1 MARRTIVIE
10 DTDDE
15 LPELAVLLK
24 AKHSTPITDAVGNTK
39 VANTKVAGEREK
51 GGEGVKPRRRRVLN
65 GVSDNPLLRP
75 LGREVGR
82 EKERMGK
89 GKGRGKE
96 AVGGLV
102 AAGGFA
108 SGVGVG
114 VVGEEVMA
122 RRKAR
127 NPRTAALG
135 VQGKLDEARGVNN
148 TGMLGGGGGSF
159 KDGMEGVKRDGGRRV
174 ESLGGILECREE
186 ERMGSQMSGRAAVG
200 NLPAAAGEVDDVAE
214 GLEGLLLDGEEDV
227 VEPRVRKVRGKPVA
241 DVLRSEAEDEE
252 EEEEEEE
259 EDSPVVGARPR
270 RRMGKP
276 AVVVRAETP
285 EEEEEEL
292 VEDEEDD
299 MSDFIV
305 SDDSSVEEEE
315 EEELSPMPAPKSV
328 RKLVRGR
335 RPDTLSKP
343 EAPEVKDAQALL
355 LDWSDDDTKEE
366 SVAPRP
372 VIKRLFPTE
381 KDRGTKDFEEEC
393 PILTYDPPTSKASR
407 KPAKKTIT
415 TPPPSPKKSLTSPKK
430 LPRIPTATHS
440 PSADDFW
447 KASVINDW
455 NDEFSPQKPLRLF
468 HLSDDLAGSLPK
480 AVHAKKDKAL
490 LERKKQFNESKHA
503 VALSFLRELDD
514 EITDGKVSALAA
526 STGGV
531 SIVWSKK
538 LNTTAGR
545 ANWKR
550 EAIRSR
556 PALGSS
562 GAPTTTYRHHASIE
576 LAEKVI
582 DDTDRLLNVV
592 AHEFCHLAN
601 FMVSGVTTNPHGKEF
616 KAWAARCSARFGGR
630 GIEVT
635 TKHGYEIDFK
645 YVWRCAR
652 GGCGLEFKRHSR
664 SIDPKRHSCGACKG
678 RLVQVRPVP
687 RGGGEGGEKVMGEY
701 QAYVRDNIG
710 RVRRENVGSPQKDVM
725 ALVGRGYRELKA
737 ERLRG
742 LGKSSL
748 SVDSSGNDGAKDG
761 KDLEDP
767 VEDMVKK
774 IDFLDLTTP

>member
-1 MARRTIVIE
+1 M
-10 DTDDE
+10 
-15 LPELAVLLK
+15 
-24 AKHSTPITDAVGNTK
+24 S
-39 VANTKVAGEREK
+39 
-51 GGEGVKPRRRRVLN
+51 
-65 GVSDNPLLRP
+65 
-75 LGREVGR
+75 
-82 EKERMGK
+82 
-89 GKGRGKE
+89 
-96 AVGGLV
+96 
-102 AAGGFA
+102 
-108 SGVGVG
+108 
-114 VVGEEVMA
+114 
-122 RRKAR
+122 RRKPK
-127 NPRTAALG
+127 NPRTTAL
-135 VQGKLDEARGVNN
+135 VAQGKLDE
-148 TGMLGGGGGSF
+148 TGGAVKSGSSAIGGEIPACVEVVGGSS
-159 KDGMEGVKRDGGRRV
+159 KEGVEGMKRDSGARV

-200 NLPAAAGEVDDVAE
+200 LGFAAAGEVDDVAE
-214 GLEGLLLDGEEDV
+214 GLEGLLLNGEEDV
-227 VEPRVRKVRGKPVA
+227 VEPRVRRARGKPVA
-241 DVLRSEAEDEE
+241 VVLPDEA
-252 EEEEEEE
+252 EEEEEE
-259 EDSPVVGARPR
+259 EDSPVVGTRPR

-276 AVVVRAETP
+276 GAVVRAETP
-285 EEEEEEL
+285 EEEEEEEEEEL
-292 VEDEEDD
+292 GDAEDD

-305 SDDSSVEEEE
+305 SDDSSVEEEEEE

-372 VIKRLFPTE
+372 VTRRLFPTE
-381 KDRGTKDFEEEC
+381 KDQETKDFEEEC
-393 PILTYDPPTSKASR
+393 PILIYDPPTSKASR
-407 KPAKKTIT
+407 KPAKKTIIT
-415 TPPPSPKKSLTSPKK
+415 TPPPSPKKTLTSPKK

-440 PSADDFW
+440 PSTDDFW

-455 NDEFSPQKPLRLF
+455 NDEFSPAKPLRPLNP
-468 HLSDDLAGSLPK
+468 SDDLSGPPPK
-480 AVHAKKDKAL
+480 PAPAKKDKAL

-503 VALSFLRELDD
+503 LALSFLRELDD

-562 GAPTTTYRHHASIE
+562 SAPTTTYRHHASIE

-635 TKHGYEIDFK
+635 TKHGYEIAF
-645 YVWRCAR
+645 
-652 GGCGLEFKRHSR
+652 
-664 SIDPKRHSCGACKG
+664 
-678 RLVQVRPVP
+678 
-687 RGGGEGGEKVMGEY
+687 
-701 QAYVRDNIG
+701 
-710 RVRRENVGSPQKDVM
+710 
-725 ALVGRGYRELKA
+725 
-737 ERLRG
+737 
-742 LGKSSL
+742 
-748 SVDSSGNDGAKDG
+748 
-761 KDLEDP
+761 
-767 VEDMVKK
+767 
-774 IDFLDLTTP
+774 